1 MILKAVENSSL
12 SNNAKGTFKVTI
24 LLKHTLKYPGLT
36 QPVKTTGIPLF
47 SICLWARKPG
57 CSIVG
62 LKAELYILGKRHT
75 FSYKHVEAGKSSF

>member
-12 SNNAKGTFKVTI
+12 SNNIKVTI

-62 LKAELYILGKRHT
+62 LKAELYVLGKRQT